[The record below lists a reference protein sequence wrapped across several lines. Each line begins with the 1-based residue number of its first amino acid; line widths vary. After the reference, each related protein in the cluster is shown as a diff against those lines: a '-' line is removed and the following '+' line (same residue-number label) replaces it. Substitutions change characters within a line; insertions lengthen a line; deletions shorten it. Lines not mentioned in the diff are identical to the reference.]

1 MRSGTKGVRNSDKS
15 SFLNSQRV
23 RVLGTFGMH
32 STHLVS
38 GTRDQLGLPRDLDV
52 ETREHTHDQ
61 EADTGVSDTNAV

>member
-1 MRSGTKGVRNSDKS
+1 
-15 SFLNSQRV
+15 
-23 RVLGTFGMH
+23 VLGTFGMH

-38 GTRDQLGLPRDLDV
+38 GTRDQLSLPRDLDV